1 MDPKGFT
8 QISESP
14 AQAILIRLC
23 NCLDYEGQA
32 DLGPRVQVSG
42 LVLGFTFA
50 AKSSLT
56 EIVVGFVFDDLDASQ
71 KQKAA

>member
-32 DLGPRVQVSG
+32 DLGPRVQG
-42 LVLGFTFA
+42 LGFRVQRLVFRVQGSA
-50 AKSSLT
+50 
-56 EIVVGFVFDDLDASQ
+56 IFV
-71 KQKAA
+71 